1 MVPTN
6 STAPQ
11 SGAPTRQLLVVA
23 ACAVGLLIA
32 AVAMP
37 ASAPQPPPP
46 DLLNDDADCRIL
58 FSEEPVAGHE
68 VTVTVEYDGEP
79 ATDAPVWF
87 NDDLVGRTDGD
98 GQVSGQ
104 VPYEQILQVR
114 VGLPGTSDC
123 EASTETG
130 GRVTAPESVDRS
142 QAGLA
147 TLDVAAQQQAGN
159 RSGEYPVG
167 GRINIAVDEQPYPGE
182 TTTLRATIQ
191 GQPVPGAAVT
201 VDGQAVGET
210 DADGRITIRAPIEGD
225 GTLRVQVTRGD
236 FQSRTQVVVL
246 RLGTTVE
253 TDATLPLPGQGGTVV
268 ARLGDR
274 PAVNATV
281 LLDDERLGSTGANG
295 TLGLTLP
302 SDPTAQVTV
311 ATADQVTSVPILLAF
326 APTILA
332 AFFGLLIL
340 VGVPALGYHLG
351 GRRGMAV
358 GWGVVANVYT
368 LSYVYL
374 RFGPSVALLGA
385 LALLAVVGL
394 VAFVRSDYSATSV
407 AGSTGGWLRRLG
419 RRLVGDTLWL
429 SGQVVSAVDGLEG
442 RLRRLQRR
450 LTRPDATPVAD
461 ARHWIAS
468 LPGRLLALVLGLTR
482 APFGLFR
489 DDDSGPDEISPETDA
504 SHDGPDSPRSRRA
517 QFRQV
522 WREFAGQV
530 VPTTWPRRTAG
541 EVSRRAIERGFSP
554 EPVRELTDTFRAVEY
569 GDESLTERQI
579 ERARAALDAI
589 RSESDEEGSP

>member
-6 STAPQ
+6 STAPG

-23 ACAVGLLIA
+23 ACAVGLLVA
-32 AVAMP
+32 ALAMP

-46 DLLNDDADCRIL
+46 DLLNGDADCRIL
-58 FSEEPVAGHE
+58 FSEEPVAGHD

-87 NDDLVGRTDGD
+87 NGDRVGRTDAD
-98 GQVSGQ
+98 GRVTGQ
-104 VPYEQILQVR
+104 VPYEQLLRVR
-114 VGLPGTSDC
+114 AGLPGTSSC

-130 GRVTAPESVDRS
+130 GEVTAPESADRS

-147 TLDVAAQQQAGN
+147 TLAAAQQQTGN

-167 GRINIAVDEQPYPGE
+167 GRIDIAVGEQPYPGE

-191 GQPVPGAAVT
+191 GQPVPDATVT
-201 VDGQAVGET
+201 VDGQTVGQT

-225 GTLRVQVTRGD
+225 GMLQVQVTRGD
-236 FQSRTQVVVL
+236 FQSQTQVVVL
-246 RLGTTVE
+246 RLDANIE
-253 TDATLPLPGQGGTVV
+253 TDGTLPLPGQGGTVV

-281 LLDDERLGSTGANG
+281 LLDGERLGPTGANG

-311 ATADQVTSVPILLAF
+311 ATADQVTSVPVLLAF
-326 APTILA
+326 APTILVG
-332 AFFGLLIL
+332 FFGFLIL
-340 VGVPALGYHLG
+340 VGVPSVGYHLG

-394 VAFVRSDYSATSV
+394 VVFVRSDYSAAGA
-407 AGSTGGWLRRLG
+407 AGSAGGWLRRLG
-419 RRLVGDTLWL
+419 QRLAGDTLWL
-429 SGQVVSAVDGLEG
+429 SGQVVTAVDGFEG

-461 ARHWIAS
+461 ARRWLTS

-482 APFGLFR
+482 APLGPFR
-489 DDDSGPDEISPETDA
+489 GDDGGTDGSDPVPDESDDEPSD
-504 SHDGPDSPRSRRA
+504 RSRRA

-530 VPTTWPRRTAG
+530 APSTWPRRTAG
-541 EVSRRAIERGFSP
+541 EVSRRAIERGLSP

-569 GDESLTERQI
+569 GDEALTDRQI

-589 RSESDEEGSP
+589 SDDADEEGTP